1 MPPLPPLAAVRV
13 FESAARHANFT
24 RAAEELGMTQ
34 AGVSQQV
41 RLLEDRL
48 GFALFARGKRGVTLT
63 EAGGRIAG
71 QIAPALS
78 RIATAFAEAKGEDA
92 AVLSVSSSN
101 TFAVNWLAGRLG
113 SFQMARPDMAVRL
126 HVSDSFVDFAR
137 DGIDVAIRGGK
148 GPWPGTKRHL
158 LMRVTIAAVLSP
170 ALAAAH
176 GPFSAPTDLA
186 KLPLL
191 SPDDFWWDI
200 FFGAADAAKDA
211 RMRPAIRLNSQ
222 VMEGR
227 AAVAGQ
233 GVAIVNPLMWQA
245 ELANG
250 LLVQPFPGVDA
261 DHYFWVVYPEDRAH
275 APKIRAFRDWVLA
288 EAADGLS
295 HPAAAPASDA

>member
-1 MPPLPPLAAVRV
+1 MPPLAAVRV
-13 FESAARHANFT
+13 FEAAARHANFT

-48 GFALFARGKRGVTLT
+48 GFPLFARGKRGVALT
-63 EAGGRIAG
+63 EAGARIAA
-71 QIAPALS
+71 QLHPALE
-78 RIATAFAEAKGEDA
+78 RIATAFAEARCEDA
-92 AVLSVSSSN
+92 SVLSVSSSN

-113 SFQMARPDMAVRL
+113 GFQMARPDMAVRL

-137 DGIDVAIRGGK
+137 DGIDVAVRGGK
-148 GPWPGTKRHL
+148 GPWPGLKRHL
-158 LMRVTIAAVLSP
+158 LMRVTIAAVMSP

-176 GPFSAPTDLA
+176 GPFAAPADLA
-186 KLPLL
+186 RLPLL

-211 RMRPAIRLNSQ
+211 RTRPAIRLNSQ

-245 ELANG
+245 ELASG

-261 DHYFWVVYPEDRAH
+261 DHYFWLVYPEERANV
-275 APKIRAFRDWVLA
+275 AKIRAFRDWILTEGA
-288 EAADGLS
+288 EGLS
-295 HPAAAPASDA
+295 PPAPSPASDG

>member
-1 MPPLPPLAAVRV
+1 MQLPPLAAVRV
-13 FESAARHANFT
+13 FEAAARHANFT

-41 RLLEDRL
+41 KLLEDRL
-48 GFALFARGKRGVTLT
+48 GFPLFARGKRGVALT
-63 EAGGRIAG
+63 EAGGRIAA
-71 QIAPALS
+71 QIAPALE
-78 RIATAFAEAKGEDA
+78 RIATAFAEARGEDA
-92 AVLSVSSSN
+92 SVLSVSSSN

-113 SFQMARPDMAVRL
+113 GFQMARPDMAVRL

-137 DGIDVAIRGGK
+137 DGIDVALRGGK
-148 GPWPGTKRHL
+148 GPWPGLKQHL
-158 LMRVTIAAVLSP
+158 LMQVTIAAVLSP

-176 GPFSAPTDLA
+176 GPFAVPTDLA

-245 ELANG
+245 ELAGG

-261 DHYFWVVYPEDRAH
+261 DHYFWLVYPEERANV
-275 APKIRAFRDWVLA
+275 PKIRAFRDWVLA
-288 EAADGLS
+288 EGADGLS
-295 HPAAAPASDA
+295 PPAPPPASDG

>member
-1 MPPLPPLAAVRV
+1 MLPLPPLAAVRV
-13 FESAARHANFT
+13 FESAARHSNFT
-24 RAAEELGMTQ
+24 RASEELGMTQ

-41 RLLEDRL
+41 KLLEDRL
-48 GFALFARGKRGVTLT
+48 GFPLFARGKRGVVLT
-63 EAGGRIAG
+63 EAGARIAG

-113 SFQMARPDMAVRL
+113 GFQMARPEIAVRL

-137 DGIDVAIRGGK
+137 DGIDVAIRGGR
-148 GPWPGTKRHL
+148 GPWPGTVRHL
-158 LMRVTIAAVLSP
+158 LMRVTIAAVMSP

-176 GPFSAPTDLA
+176 GPFAAPTDLA
-186 KLPLL
+186 RLPLL

-211 RMRPAIRLNSQ
+211 RTRPAIRLNSQ

-227 AAVAGQ
+227 AAIAGQ
-233 GVAIVNPLMWQA
+233 GVAVVNPLMWQA
-245 ELANG
+245 ELVSG
-250 LLVQPFPGVDA
+250 LLVQPFAAVDA
-261 DHYFWVVYPEDRAH
+261 DLHFWVVYPEDRAH
-275 APKIRAFRDWVLA
+275 SPKIRAFRDWVMA
-288 EAADGLS
+288 EAATVSPPVPG
-295 HPAAAPASDA
+295 PASEG